1 MKGLPFV
8 VLVLAIGAI
17 ACDDN
22 PLSPTVVTN
31 VTWKLEAIE
40 RAGSPTI
47 TIPDPE
53 QYTLRLEDDGR
64 ARVRADC
71 NSCGGRYSL
80 DGGALRLSEIA
91 CTRAFCTLASF
102 DGNYTAALESIRSV
116 TVNGNQMVVTGSG
129 FTLRFR
135 S

>member
-1 MKGLPFV
+1 MKRLPL
-8 VLVLAIGAI
+8 LVLILALGAI
-17 ACDDN
+17 ACDEN

-31 VTWKLEAIE
+31 VTWKLETIE

-71 NSCGGRYSL
+71 NTCGGRYTL
-80 DGGALRLSEIA
+80 DGGSLRLSEMA

-116 TVNGNQMVVTGSG
+116 TVSGNQMVVTGTG